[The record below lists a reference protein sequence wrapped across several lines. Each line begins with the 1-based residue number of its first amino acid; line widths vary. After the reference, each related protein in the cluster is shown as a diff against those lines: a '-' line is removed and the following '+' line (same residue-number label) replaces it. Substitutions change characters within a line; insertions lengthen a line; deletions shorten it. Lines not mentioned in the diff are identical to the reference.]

1 MDKLKFKFPYDI
13 RNVEPAINAELLEY
27 FKGSFCFKRIFGL
40 YIKDE
45 FYSGERTG
53 FVQVGPEGYF
63 FPHKYKAE
71 AELYYNFEAR
81 PDDVWI
87 TTVPRSGTTWT
98 QELIWLLANKLDF
111 EQAQKRQLTER
122 FPFFE

>member
-1 MDKLKFKFPYDI
+1 M
-13 RNVEPAINAELLEY
+13 
-27 FKGSFCFKRIFGL
+27 
-40 YIKDE
+40 
-45 FYSGERTG
+45 
-53 FVQVGPEGYF
+53 QVGPEGYF

-71 AELYYNFEAR
+71 AEQYYNFEAS

-87 TTVPRSGTTWT
+87 ATVPRSGTTWT

-111 EQAQKRQLTER
+111 EQAQKRPLTER